1 MRVVV
6 IATMCNCWRCP
17 AVIGQA
23 VRLLTSSPEQPL
35 SIIVYGFHDN
45 VSKFIDEK
53 DNKFTQLEKLKLTI
67 FSLQVSGGASDQKTP
82 RE

>member
-6 IATMCNCWRCP
+6 IATMCSCRRCP

-23 VRLLTSSPEQPL
+23 VRLLTSSPEQL
-35 SIIVYGFHDN
+35 SIIVYGFHVS

-67 FSLQVSGGASDQKTP
+67 FSLQISGGASDQETP

>member
-1 MRVVV
+1 M
-6 IATMCNCWRCP
+6 
-17 AVIGQA
+17 IGQA
-23 VRLLTSSPEQPL
+23 VRLLTSSPERPL
-35 SIIVYGFHDN
+35 SLIVYRFHVS

-53 DNKFTQLEKLKLTI
+53 DNKFILLEKLKLTI

>member
-6 IATMCNCWRCP
+6 IATMCSCRRCP

-23 VRLLTSSPEQPL
+23 VRLLSSSPEQPL
-35 SIIVYGFHDN
+35 SLIVYGFHVS

-53 DNKFTQLEKLKLTI
+53 DNKFTPLEKLKLTI
-67 FSLQVSGGASDQKTP
+67 CSLQVSGGASDQETP